1 MCVFSIKSDNL
12 KSVGTG
18 CVGNVKRE
26 DIEVVEL
33 KFSKNNNSSILPQ
46 VLHVLSRDYKDG
58 KWAIQCIF
66 YCRVNCF
73 CWFINLNVDVEI

>member
-33 KFSKNNNSSILPQ
+33 KFSKNNNSSIFATS
-46 VLHVLSRDYKDG
+46 VACSISR
-58 KWAIQCIF
+58 
-66 YCRVNCF
+66 
-73 CWFINLNVDVEI
+73 L